1 MKKRILAACA
11 AALMALLS
19 VCSALPV
26 SAEVKQPA
34 ARHETPT
41 GYNDHDYQKMVA
53 FLDIEDENS
62 TKNGEKLSSSYD
74 PSDPSTWVSS
84 SSNWI
89 SWQEFDGELHLFDIY
104 LRDYDL
110 RGCLDVADCSGLE
123 ELGCYDCSI
132 NSLNASDCGS
142 LARLNCQNNGLEML
156 NISGC
161 SALEVLE
168 CQFNSL
174 TAIDLSCK
182 PELWY
187 LDCRFNSLSEI
198 DVSGLEQ
205 LWYFDCS
212 NNQLSELNVEN
223 NTELNYFSCAVNHI
237 SELDVSNNTALEE
250 FWCSSNALSEI
261 NVSCNTALKTFGCVL
276 NNISELDVSNNTR
289 LENLYCAY
297 NLLTELDLSNNP
309 NFFFDHIRAE
319 GSGTIGL
326 RGKWAL
332 AIPNEGASFLGWY
345 TEGGDLITDYWN
357 DISQNDTDSTRVV
370 ACFGDADPVA
380 GDADGSGAVDTTDAL
395 YVLRCALGISGNA
408 EEMLLNCDIDGNGMI
423 DTTDALIILRMA
435 LGIID

>member
-1 MKKRILAACA
+1 M
-11 AALMALLS
+11 
-19 VCSALPV
+19 
-26 SAEVKQPA
+26 
-34 ARHETPT
+34 
-41 GYNDHDYQKMVA
+41 
-53 FLDIEDENS
+53 
-62 TKNGEKLSSSYD
+62 
-74 PSDPSTWVSS
+74 
-84 SSNWI
+84 
-89 SWQEFDGELHLFDIY
+89 
-104 LRDYDL
+104 
-110 RGCLDVADCSGLE
+110 
-123 ELGCYDCSI
+123 
-132 NSLNASDCGS
+132 
-142 LARLNCQNNGLEML
+142 
-156 NISGC
+156 
-161 SALEVLE
+161 
-168 CQFNSL
+168 
-174 TAIDLSCK
+174 
-182 PELWY
+182 
-187 LDCRFNSLSEI
+187 
-198 DVSGLEQ
+198 
-205 LWYFDCS
+205 
-212 NNQLSELNVEN
+212 EN

-261 NVSCNTALKTFGCVL
+261 NVSCNTALKTFGCVF

-408 EEMLLNCDIDGNGMI
+408 EEMLLLRHRRQRHDRHHRRAHHIEDGAWDHQLIVPKTERRAVGAFTQGCKRAR
-423 DTTDALIILRMA
+423 DTEMYPRVLFFRFTSLSSLRALCPQRRLPLRRGGRLLA
-435 LGIID
+435 GGNRFWLPCVRGLRGRSCPRLRGHIESA